1 MHINTVIITSFILQS
16 DTESH
21 DAHCTNKIQLYDWP
35 VNSSTIL
42 VEKLEVLILYQVVI
56 VKAFKNGSLQYRVS
70 HSEIVIYRQQK

>member
-1 MHINTVIITSFILQS
+1 MHINTINITSFILHS

-21 DAHCTNKIQLYDWP
+21 DAQCTSKIQLYDWP

-56 VKAFKNGSLQYRVS
+56 VKAFKNGSLQ
-70 HSEIVIYRQQK
+70 